1 MRSRQVGRARRFT
14 RPRHSMKRL
23 GVAASLAALSL
34 AASAST
40 AAGAVTIGQLA
51 PGTPPLTS
59 CSGDPEDWFT
69 PTVGSG
75 NSYVVPGAG
84 TIVSWSTNAAAGPDQ
99 MLTMKI
105 FRKFGADPLVYSVV
119 AHDTRPLTGGTL
131 NTFPV
136 GIPVQ
141 AGDVLGLN
149 SASANASGPVANACQ
164 FFSPGGVQYAFSG
177 DVLDGQVA
185 TFELASPDFH
195 ANIAAVFEPSATAA
209 VPKPSNTFTLGKTE
223 RNQKK
228 GTATI
233 TVNVPNPGKL
243 TGSGSGVSAA
253 VISKPAGAGQAQLL
267 IKAKGKKKRKL
278 NDTGKVTL
286 NVAITFTP
294 TGGDPRTKS
303 VKVKLK
309 KNL

>member
-1 MRSRQVGRARRFT
+1 
-14 RPRHSMKRL
+14 MKRL

-40 AAGAVTIGQLA
+40 AAGAVTFGQLA

-59 CSGDPEDWFT
+59 CSGEFPEDRFNT
-69 PTVGSG
+69 TGGSG

-84 TIVSWSTNAAAGPDQ
+84 TIVSWSTNAAAGPGQ

-105 FRKFGADPLVYSVV
+105 FRKSAGPMDYSVV
-119 AHDTRPLTGGTL
+119 GHDTRPLTPGTV

-136 GIPVQ
+136 AIPIPVQ

-149 SASANASGPVANACQ
+149 TANDAPGDANACQ
-164 FFSPGGVQYAFSG
+164 FASPGAVQLAYSG
-177 DVLDGQVA
+177 NVLDGQVA
-185 TFELASPDFH
+185 TFELADPNF
-195 ANIAAVFEPSATAA
+195 NVNVAAEFEPSNAAA
-209 VPKPSNTFTLGKTE
+209 VPKPSNTFTLGKTQ

-233 TVNVPNPGKL
+233 TVDVPNPGKL

-253 VISKPAGAGQAQLL
+253 GAAVISKQVGAGQAQLL

-286 NVAITFTP
+286 NVAITYTP
-294 TGGDPRTKS
+294 TGGDPRTRS